1 MGMPVLGSAAEWC
14 AHFGEARR
22 PVVMTIGNFDGV
34 HRGHQAIL
42 RRVRERAA
50 EMGALS
56 AVLTFFPHPAR
67 VVRPEAAPLLIET
80 LPQRLRNLEAQGA
93 QAALVVR
100 FDAET
105 ARIAAEDF
113 ARIFLGEAMR
123 ARGVLV
129 GENFRFGHRQA
140 GDVKMLS
147 ALGGTYGFEVEV
159 VPPVEEDGAIISSS
173 GIRQAVR
180 EGRVEAAQKMLGRA
194 FALAGEI
201 RPGTGVGRKLVVP
214 TLNLETAQELL
225 PKNGVYATEAVVQGN
240 VYRAA
245 TNIGT
250 RPTFEGTRLA
260 IESHL
265 LGFSGELKE
274 GPLELRFHRRLREER
289 KFSGAEELKAQV
301 LRDVEAAG
309 KNFE

>member
-147 ALGGTYGFEVEV
+147 ALGGTYGFEVGV

>member
-1 MGMPVLGSAAEWC
+1 MGMPVLQSAAEWC
-14 AHFGEARR
+14 AHFGEHRR

-50 EMGALS
+50 EQGALS
-56 AVLTFFPHPAR
+56 AVLTFYPHPVR
-67 VVRPEAAPLLIET
+67 VVRPAAAPQLIET
-80 LPQRLRNLEAQGA
+80 LAQRLRDLEQYGA
-93 QAALVVR
+93 EAVLVLR

-105 ARIAAEDF
+105 ARISADDF
-113 ARIFLGEAMR
+113 VRIFLAEAMR

-129 GENFRFGHRQA
+129 GENFRFGHRQE
-140 GDVKMLS
+140 GDVKMLT
-147 ALGGTYGFEVEV
+147 ALGGKYSFEVGM
-159 VPPVEEDGAIISSS
+159 VPPVEEGGVIISSS

-180 EGRVEAAQKMLGRA
+180 EGRVEDARKMLGRP
-194 FALAGEI
+194 FALEGEI

-225 PKNGVYATEAVVQGN
+225 PKNGVYATEAVVRGS

-250 RPTFEGTRLA
+250 RPTFDGTRLA

-265 LGFSGELKE
+265 FGFSGELKD
-274 GPLELRFHRRLREER
+274 GPLEIRFHKRLREER

-309 KNFE
+309 KYFG